1 MNKFAS
7 NELSRYYDMIEDIR
21 TERSKVSGRIE
32 NSSFYRIPAV
42 KNFDILV
49 KEPNELLKGT
59 GFDRKLQAEFDYQ
72 IYGENNI

>member
-42 KNFDILV
+42 KNFDIRT

-59 GFDRKLQAEFDYQ
+59 GFDRKLKAEIDYE
-72 IYGENNI
+72 IFGDNNI

>member
-32 NSSFYRIPAV
+32 NSSFFRIPAV
-42 KNFDILV
+42 KNFDIIV
-49 KEPNELLKGT
+49 KEQNELLKGT
-59 GFDRKLQAEFDYQ
+59 GFDRKLQAEVDYQ
-72 IYGENNI
+72 IFGENNV